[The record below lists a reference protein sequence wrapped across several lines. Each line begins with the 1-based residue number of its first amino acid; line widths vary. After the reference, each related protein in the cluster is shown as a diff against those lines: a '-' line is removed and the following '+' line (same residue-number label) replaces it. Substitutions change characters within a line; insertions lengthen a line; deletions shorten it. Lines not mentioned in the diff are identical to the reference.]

1 MIKSF
6 AYNIGLAVKQA
17 GKLVLPVSRWAVNT
31 AKDVTVEFSR
41 GLTQSE
47 PTLIQ
52 SDKHT
57 EEVNVDQELKEAIH
71 AEQTHE
77 QQANNA
83 PQQS

>member
-6 AYNIGLAVKQA
+6 AYNTGLAVKQA
-17 GKLVLPVSRWAVNT
+17 GKLVLPISRWAVNT
-31 AKDVTVEFSR
+31 AKDVTVEFTR
-41 GLTQSE
+41 GLTQQ

-57 EEVNVDQELKEAIH
+57 EEVNIDQELYEAVH
-71 AEQTHE
+71 AEPAQDQE
-77 QQANNA
+77 QANSA

>member
-6 AYNIGLAVKQA
+6 AYNTGLAVKQA
-17 GKLVLPVSRWAVNT
+17 GKLVLPISRWAVNT
-31 AKDVTVEFSR
+31 AKDVTVEFTK
-41 GLTQSE
+41 GLTQQ

-57 EEVNVDQELKEAIH
+57 EEVNIDQELAEAIH
-71 AEQTHE
+71 AEPAHD